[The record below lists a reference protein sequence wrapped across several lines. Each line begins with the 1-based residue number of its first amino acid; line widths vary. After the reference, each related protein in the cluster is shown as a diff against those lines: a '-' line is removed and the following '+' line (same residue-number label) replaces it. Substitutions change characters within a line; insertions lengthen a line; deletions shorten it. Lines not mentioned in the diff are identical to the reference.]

1 MNFSKVVGR
10 NLKILAV
17 WLASTKRV
25 DRAKVWGTNN
35 AFCLVNMKNHKAALC
50 STGLEIFN
58 TLSSKPLRFNE
69 PNVKCMR
76 LFPHVL

>member
-25 DRAKVWGTNN
+25 DRAKVWGTNTLTM
-35 AFCLVNMKNHKAALC
+35 CL
-50 STGLEIFN
+50 SPE
-58 TLSSKPLRFNE
+58 
-69 PNVKCMR
+69 
-76 LFPHVL
+76 

>member
-10 NLKILAV
+10 NLKILAVWLVLAV

-35 AFCLVNMKNHKAALC
+35 GYVFICRIIL
-50 STGLEIFN
+50 
-58 TLSSKPLRFNE
+58 
-69 PNVKCMR
+69 
-76 LFPHVL
+76 